1 MESEAFFQEKVYLT
15 PKDLRN
21 EITSIDTILLSKVK
35 ERLEQRCSPHG
46 YVLPG
51 TLELLTRSAGMV
63 DSGRFSG
70 DWAFLIKAKGRV
82 LHPPEGTS
90 VEVEVLKSN
99 KMGIYAV
106 YENAIR
112 LMVPRDLHLG
122 DDEFEQLKVGDRIRV
137 EIQKSRFQLRDPF
150 IVSVGLYRGRAGAEV
165 ATRVVPA
172 STQGPV
178 ATAIVQPVSG
188 EAPPVIDEVEGEA
201 SEATEGESG
210 ASEDESAEGEASEA
224 GAEEEEKDEEAK
236 E

>member
-1 MESEAFFQEKVYLT
+1 METEAFFQEKVYLT

-21 EITSIDTILLSKVK
+21 DIGSVDEILLLKLK

-51 TLELLTRSAGMV
+51 TLEILTRSAGMV

-70 DWAFLIKAKGRV
+70 DWAFLVKAKGSV
-82 LHPPEGTS
+82 LHPPEGTM

-99 KMGIYAV
+99 KMGVYAV

-122 DDEFEQLKVGDRIRV
+122 DDEFDNLKVGDRIKV

-150 IVSVGLYRGRAGAEV
+150 IVSVGVYRGNAGGP
-165 ATRVVPA
+165 TRV
-172 STQGPV
+172 T
-178 ATAIVQPVSG
+178 TAKINNPMPNISK
-188 EAPPVIDEVEGEA
+188 P
-201 SEATEGESG
+201 
-210 ASEDESAEGEASEA
+210 
-224 GAEEEEKDEEAK
+224 EAK
-236 E
+236 EEDRKSVV

>member
-1 MESEAFFQEKVYLT
+1 METEAFFQEKVYLT

-21 EITSIDTILLSKVK
+21 DIESVDDILLEKLK
-35 ERLEQRCSPHG
+35 ERLEQRCSPNG

-51 TLELLTRSAGMV
+51 SLEILTRSTGMV

-70 DWAFLIKAKGRV
+70 DWAFLVKAKGRV
-82 LHPPEGTS
+82 LHPPEGTM

-122 DDEFEQLKVGDRIRV
+122 DEEFDSLKVGDKINV

-150 IVSVGLYRGRAGAEV
+150 IVSVGIFRGAGSVTQVKPPAATQLNEISEEGKEAE
-165 ATRVVPA
+165 
-172 STQGPV
+172 
-178 ATAIVQPVSG
+178 
-188 EAPPVIDEVEGEA
+188 EGE
-201 SEATEGESG
+201 EGEEG
-210 ASEDESAEGEASEA
+210 KEGEEEGEEEEGEDGEEGEEA
-224 GAEEEEKDEEAK
+224 AEEEEEEEAAK

>member
-1 MESEAFFQEKVYLT
+1 METDAFFQEKVYLT
-15 PKDLRN
+15 PKDLGG
-21 EITSIDTILLSKVK
+21 EITSVDTILLNKVK

-82 LHPPEGTS
+82 LHPPEGTVVD
-90 VEVEVLKSN
+90 VEILKSN

-122 DDEFEQLKVGDRIRV
+122 DEEFDQLKVGERIRV

-150 IVSVGLYRGRAGAEV
+150 IVSVGLYRGRSG
-165 ATRVVPA
+165 
-172 STQGPV
+172 GPV
-178 ATAIVQPVSG
+178 ATAKPLLTPTAAAVTAAAVTPV
-188 EAPPVIDEVEGEA
+188 E
-201 SEATEGESG
+201 
-210 ASEDESAEGEASEA
+210 EDEEEDENEDDGTGPIGPDAESDALD
-224 GAEEEEKDEEAK
+224 EEEEE
-236 E
+236 

>member
-15 PKDLRN
+15 PNDISR
-21 EITSIDTILLSKVK
+21 EVTSIDAILLKKIK
-35 ERLEQRCSPHG
+35 ERLEQKCSPHG

-70 DWAFLIKAKGRV
+70 DWAFLVKAKGRV

-90 VEVEVLKSN
+90 IELEVLKNN
-99 KMGIYAV
+99 KMGVYGI

-112 LMVPRDLHLG
+112 VMIPRDLHLG
-122 DDEFEQLKVGDRIRV
+122 DDEFDQLKVGERIRI

-150 IVSVGLYRGRAGAEV
+150 IVSVGLFRGMAAGAAE
-165 ATRVVPA
+165 
-172 STQGPV
+172 GPLITNNGRSV
-178 ATAIVQPVSG
+178 LSNMSVREEQKESEG
-188 EAPPVIDEVEGEA
+188 EEEAVEGEV
-201 SEATEGESG
+201 EEGEV
-210 ASEDESAEGEASEA
+210 EE
-224 GAEEEEKDEEAK
+224 GAESEGK

>member
-1 MESEAFFQEKVYLT
+1 MESEAFFQEKVYLN

-21 EITSIDTILLSKVK
+21 DIGSVDDILILKLK

-70 DWAFLIKAKGRV
+70 DWAFLVKAKGSV
-82 LHPPEGTS
+82 LHPPEGTM
-90 VEVEVLKSN
+90 VEVEVLKNN
-99 KMGIYAV
+99 KMGVYAV

-112 LMVPRDLHLG
+112 IMVPRDLHLG
-122 DDEFEQLKVGDRIRV
+122 DEEFDQLKVGDRIRV

-150 IVSVGLYRGRAGAEV
+150 IVSVAVYRGYAGSTLPTQVLPAKSKTV
-165 ATRVVPA
+165 PVVPPTA
-172 STQGPV
+172 PIAVAAPV
-178 ATAIVQPVSG
+178 AAPVPMPI
-188 EAPPVIDEVEGEA
+188 E
-201 SEATEGESG
+201 SEEESG
-210 ASEDESAEGEASEA
+210 AEEG
-224 GAEEEEKDEEAK
+224 EEEEATK

>member
-1 MESEAFFQEKVYLT
+1 METEAFFQEKVYLT

-21 EITSIDTILLSKVK
+21 DIESIDDVLVLKLK

-51 TLELLTRSAGMV
+51 TLEILTRSTGMV

-70 DWAFLIKAKGRV
+70 DWAFLVKAKGKV
-82 LHPPEGTS
+82 LYPPEGTM

-122 DDEFEQLKVGDRIRV
+122 DEEFDSVKVGDRIKV

-150 IVSVGLYRGRAGAEV
+150 IVSVGVYRGLSGGPTRLVSDLSLPANAANVEEV
-165 ATRVVPA
+165 APA
-172 STQGPV
+172 LEEED
-178 ATAIVQPVSG
+178 ADVSG
-188 EAPPVIDEVEGEA
+188 DEGKSAGE
-201 SEATEGESG
+201 
-210 ASEDESAEGEASEA
+210 EDEA
-224 GAEEEEKDEEAK
+224 EAK
-236 E
+236 EE

>member
-1 MESEAFFQEKVYLT
+1 METEAFFQEKVYLT

-21 EITSIDTILLSKVK
+21 DIESVDDILLEKLK
-35 ERLEQRCSPHG
+35 ERLEQRCSPNG

-51 TLELLTRSAGMV
+51 TLEILTRSTGMV

-70 DWAFLIKAKGRV
+70 DWAFLVKAKGRV
-82 LHPPEGTS
+82 LHPPEGTM

-122 DDEFEQLKVGDRIRV
+122 DEEFDSLKVGDRINV

-150 IVSVGLYRGRAGAEV
+150 IVSVGIFRGAGAGPV
-165 ATRVVPA
+165 TQVVPLA
-172 STQGPV
+172 KAQ
-178 ATAIVQPVSG
+178 TANAQTANSNEEMPDL
-188 EAPPVIDEVEGEA
+188 EAYAAELAAKKAAEEA
-201 SEATEGESG
+201 EAEEQ
-210 ASEDESAEGEASEA
+210 ED
-224 GAEEEEKDEEAK
+224 AEEEEEEEATK

>member
-21 EITSIDTILLSKVK
+21 EITSVDTILINKLK

-70 DWAFLIKAKGRV
+70 DWAFLVKAKGSV
-82 LHPPEGTS
+82 LHPPEGTMVD
-90 VEVEVLKSN
+90 VEILKNN
-99 KMGIYAV
+99 KMGIYAE

-112 LMVPRDLHLG
+112 IMVPRDLHLG
-122 DDEFEQLKVGDRIRV
+122 DEEFDQLKVGERIRV

-150 IVSVGLYRGRAGAEV
+150 IVSVGVYRGRAGAP
-165 ATRVVPA
+165 TRVMPQIA
-172 STQGPV
+172 TTTQAQPQLQTQAQPQVSV
-178 ATAIVQPVSG
+178 APTAAQAAIPE
-188 EAPPVIDEVEGEA
+188 EAEEE
-201 SEATEGESG
+201 
-210 ASEDESAEGEASEA
+210 
-224 GAEEEEKDEEAK
+224 GAEEEGGEEN
-236 E
+236 EEE

>member
-1 MESEAFFQEKVYLT
+1 METEAFFQEKVYLT

-21 EITSIDTILLSKVK
+21 DIESVDDILLEKLK
-35 ERLEQRCSPHG
+35 ERLEQRCSPNG

-51 TLELLTRSAGMV
+51 TLEILTRSTGMV

-70 DWAFLIKAKGRV
+70 DWAFLVKAKGRV
-82 LHPPEGTS
+82 LHPPEGTM

-122 DDEFEQLKVGDRIRV
+122 DEEFDSLKVGDRINV

-150 IVSVGLYRGRAGAEV
+150 IVSVGIFRGAGA
-165 ATRVVPA
+165 ATQVVPLA
-172 STQGPV
+172 KAQ
-178 ATAIVQPVSG
+178 TANSNEEMPDL
-188 EAPPVIDEVEGEA
+188 EAYAAEQAAKQAAEEA
-201 SEATEGESG
+201 E
-210 ASEDESAEGEASEA
+210 AEGAEGAKETEA
-224 GAEEEEKDEEAK
+224 GAEEEEEEETTK

>member
-21 EITSIDTILLSKVK
+21 EITSVDTILLNKVK
-35 ERLEQRCSPHG
+35 QRLEQRCSPHG

-122 DDEFEQLKVGDRIRV
+122 DEEFDQLRVGDRIRV

-150 IVSVGLYRGRAGAEV
+150 IVSVGLYRGRAGGEV

-172 STQGPV
+172 ASLAPV
-178 ATAIVQPVSG
+178 AITPVEPVSG
-188 EAPPVIDEVEGEA
+188 EASPVTGEA
-201 SEATEGESG
+201 EEEVSEAEE
-210 ASEDESAEGEASEA
+210 SEA
-224 GAEEEEKDEEAK
+224 EDDSAEEEEQGEETK
-236 E
+236 K

>member
-1 MESEAFFQEKVYLT
+1 METEAFFQEKVYLT

-21 EITSIDTILLSKVK
+21 DIESVDDILIEKLK

-51 TLELLTRSAGMV
+51 TLEILTRSTGMV

-70 DWAFLIKAKGRV
+70 DWSFLVKAKGKV
-82 LHPPEGTS
+82 LNPPEGVI

-122 DDEFEQLKVGDRIRV
+122 DEEFDNLKVGDRINV
-137 EIQKSRFQLRDPF
+137 EIQKSRFQLRDQF
-150 IVSVGLYRGRAGAEV
+150 IVSVGIYRGHSGSP
-165 ATRVVPA
+165 TRVVQK
-172 STQGPV
+172 ST
-178 ATAIVQPVSG
+178 
-188 EAPPVIDEVEGEA
+188 
-201 SEATEGESG
+201 SEAKPEELDIAEEDAN
-210 ASEDESAEGEASEA
+210 AS
-224 GAEEEEKDEEAK
+224 GAEEEDEAE
-236 E
+236 EQEE

>member
-1 MESEAFFQEKVYLT
+1 METEAFFQEKVYLT

-21 EITSIDTILLSKVK
+21 DIESVDDILLEKLK
-35 ERLEQRCSPHG
+35 ERLEQRCSPNG

-51 TLELLTRSAGMV
+51 TLEILTRSTGMV

-70 DWAFLIKAKGRV
+70 DWAFLVKAKGRV
-82 LHPPEGTS
+82 LHPPEGTM

-122 DDEFEQLKVGDRIRV
+122 DEEFDSLKVGDRINV

-150 IVSVGLYRGRAGAEV
+150 IVSVGIFRGSGSQTRIAPVKTAKPLTPVNEAE
-165 ATRVVPA
+165 
-172 STQGPV
+172 G
-178 ATAIVQPVSG
+178 
-188 EAPPVIDEVEGEA
+188 EGEA
-201 SEATEGESG
+201 TEAIGEATEAIGE
-210 ASEDESAEGEASEA
+210 ATAEGEETEDE
-224 GAEEEEKDEEAK
+224 GAEEEEEEGVTK

>member
-1 MESEAFFQEKVYLT
+1 METEAFFQEKVYLT

-21 EITSIDTILLSKVK
+21 DIGSVDEILLIKLK

-51 TLELLTRSAGMV
+51 TLEILTRSAGMV

-70 DWAFLIKAKGRV
+70 DWAFLVKAKGQV
-82 LHPPEGTS
+82 LHPPEGTM

-99 KMGIYAV
+99 KMGVYAV

-122 DDEFEQLKVGDRIRV
+122 DDEFDGLKVGDRIKV

-150 IVSVGLYRGRAGAEV
+150 IVSVGVYRGNAGAPTRV
-165 ATRVVPA
+165 ATVKLDTPA
-172 STQGPV
+172 PSSNKV
-178 ATAIVQPVSG
+178 
-188 EAPPVIDEVEGEA
+188 EEEEEGEA
-201 SEATEGESG
+201 EG
-210 ASEDESAEGEASEA
+210 EGEAESEA
-224 GAEEEEKDEEAK
+224 SAEEEEEEEKK
-236 E
+236 EE

>member
-1 MESEAFFQEKVYLT
+1 MESEAFFQEKVYLN

-21 EITSIDTILLSKVK
+21 DIKSVDDILILKLK

-70 DWAFLIKAKGRV
+70 DWAFLVKAKGSV
-82 LHPPEGTS
+82 LHPPEGTM
-90 VEVEVLKSN
+90 VEVEVLKNN

-112 LMVPRDLHLG
+112 IMVPRDLHLG
-122 DDEFEQLKVGDRIRV
+122 DDEFDQLKVGERIRV

-150 IVSVGLYRGRAGAEV
+150 IVSVAVYRGRAGMP
-165 ATRVVPA
+165 TRVVPA
-172 STQGPV
+172 SKSV
-178 ATAIVQPVSG
+178 AVP
-188 EAPPVIDEVEGEA
+188 EAVPEA
-201 SEATEGESG
+201 VVVPESESVNES
-210 ASEDESAEGEASEA
+210 EESAE
-224 GAEEEEKDEEAK
+224 EEDDEESK
-236 E
+236 EE

>member
-1 MESEAFFQEKVYLT
+1 MIEGYTMETEAFFQEKVYLT
-15 PKDLRN
+15 PKDLGG
-21 EITSIDTILLSKVK
+21 EITSVDTILLNKVK

-82 LHPPEGTS
+82 LHPPEGTVVD
-90 VEVEVLKSN
+90 VEILKSN

-122 DDEFEQLKVGDRIRV
+122 DEEFDQLKVGERIRV

-150 IVSVGLYRGRAGAEV
+150 IVSVGLYRGRSGSAPTVKAL
-165 ATRVVPA
+165 PA
-172 STQGPV
+172 PTVLTTP
-178 ATAIVQPVSG
+178 TPIDTLEEN
-188 EAPPVIDEVEGEA
+188 EADDD
-201 SEATEGESG
+201 
-210 ASEDESAEGEASEA
+210 EDELESLGPIDPDAESE
-224 GAEEEEKDEEAK
+224 GKDDEEEE
-236 E
+236 